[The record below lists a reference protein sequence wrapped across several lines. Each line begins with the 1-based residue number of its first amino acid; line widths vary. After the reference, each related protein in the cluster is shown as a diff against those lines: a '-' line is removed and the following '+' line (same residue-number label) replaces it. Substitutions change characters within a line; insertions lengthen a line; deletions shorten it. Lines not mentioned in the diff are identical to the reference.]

1 MIKINGVDVL
11 NQASEM
17 TLKQYEDINL
27 ILNNKNTD
35 TSEKYIK
42 VFKYFGVD
50 ENYIDNL
57 EFTEFAE
64 LIKEF
69 GKAEKVSTE
78 LVKEIEINRY
88 TYRAFDES
96 FKISVKDLKEV
107 EKVFKKERYICDLMA
122 IFFKR
127 TDLTNAEHFA
137 PAHLK
142 EKSKL
147 FRELN
152 AEFCVPYLYRVGQLF
167 AERLQDAK
175 SEVLV

>member
-42 VFKYFGVD
+42 IFKYFGV
-50 ENYIDNL
+50 EESYIDEL
-57 EFTEFAE
+57 EFTEFAN

-78 LVKEIEINRY
+78 LVQEVEINGF
-88 TYRAFDES
+88 TYRAFDTE

-107 EKVFKKERYICDLMA
+107 EKAFKKERYICELMA

-127 TDLTNAEHFA
+127 TDLLPIEHYA
-137 PAHLK
+137 PAHIK
-142 EKSKL
+142 EKTKL
-147 FRELN
+147 FRDLN

-175 SEVLV
+175 SEIVE